1 MSSKFLERL
10 DEIREGQPARL
21 GFGAARAQRTP
32 GMALVV
38 DVGDWMTADL
48 ESAVDLSP
56 DAIIVSGP
64 AAAGVGPADA
74 EAIGG
79 LIDGVNWGA
88 LAGAD
93 LSSVADS
100 DILGAWAAAGLSAA
114 DADLWR
120 KYGADLIVF
129 SLRNTALAAVTSR
142 DAARILKLSNS
153 KSPEDLRDIAPL
165 PVDAVLI
172 TLNGDPA
179 DWKLQD
185 LAAVTRVSGRVGKHV
200 LVRAYG
206 IPAPGILEALRD
218 AGVIGLVIDLSP
230 GIDAIKKLQA
240 DLLDL
245 PKPGARRRS
254 RPSAI
259 LPGSVYAPRRP
270 APADDPDDD
279 DD

>member
-32 GMALVV
+32 GMALVI
-38 DVGDWMTADL
+38 DVGDKVSEHL
-48 ESAVDLSP
+48 KSAIELAP
-56 DAIIVSGP
+56 DAIIIGSRYGDKALSPYDSEAVSYTARNAGNANIP
-64 AAAGVGPADA
+64 WGTRTGGRLKSADAAACR
-74 EAIGG
+74 EA
-79 LIDGVNWGA
+79 
-88 LAGAD
+88 
-93 LSSVADS
+93 
-100 DILGAWAAAGLSAA
+100 
-114 DADLWR
+114 
-120 KYGADLIVF
+120 GADLIVF
-129 SLRNTALAAVTSR
+129 SMEKTALDAVTSR
-142 DAARILKLSNS
+142 DAARIMTLPGFE
-153 KSPEDLRDIAPL
+153 SPEDLRDIAPL
-165 PVDAVLI
+165 PVDAILI
-172 TLNGDPA
+172 TPNGNPA
-179 DWKLQD
+179 DWTLQD
-185 LAAVTRVSGRVGKHV
+185 LAAVARVSGRVGKPV
-200 LVRAYG
+200 LIQVSGA
-206 IPAPGILEALRD
+206 PAPGTLEALRD
-218 AGVIGLVIDLSP
+218 AGVIGLVVDLSP